1 MMQKKQST
9 HYILKDIPLEQESSR
24 RHLPI
29 LMCLLVFLL
38 IIILTVVFSIE
49 DTLLHYQSQNQE
61 QTLNEQNIAIEIIHS
76 QKSNLDI
83 NHIAQ
88 LLPKTPGITSFKVIP
103 ENKKILFLKSYSD
116 DIKTTKD
123 LKKII
128 LIELNIDQTK
138 FNINETKQLL
148 HSLAPDIH
156 ITSYT
161 KKPQNQ
167 ASLISSLRIISYS
180 IIGAIIFS
188 ILTIV
193 SVTTRASLNIHK
205 HTIDVLRLMGARNRY
220 IASYFQNS
228 SFYLCLKGALL
239 GLIIAIPTIVLFKW
253 LYQRLSAATQFTLET
268 PLWLWLLILST
279 PFIISF
285 LAMLV
290 SRLSV
295 IRTLIRLNA

>member
-1 MMQKKQST
+1 MMQKKKPT

-38 IIILTVVFSIE
+38 IMILTVVFSIE
-49 DTLLHYQSQNQE
+49 NTLLHYQSQNQE
-61 QTLNEQNIAIEIIHS
+61 QTLNEQNIAIEIIQS
-76 QKSNLDI
+76 KKSNLDL

-88 LLPKTPGITSFKVIP
+88 LLSKTQGITSFKIIP

-116 DIKTTKD
+116 DIKRTKD
-123 LKKII
+123 SKKMI
-128 LIELNIDQTK
+128 LIELTIDQTK
-138 FNINETKQLL
+138 FNINEMKQLL
-148 HSLAPDIH
+148 HSLVPDIH
-156 ITSYT
+156 VTSYT
-161 KKPQNQ
+161 KKPKNQ

-180 IIGAIIFS
+180 VIGAILFS

-239 GLIIAIPTIVLFKW
+239 GLIISIPTIVLFKW

-268 PLWLWLLILST
+268 PLWLWLLILFT